1 LGRVPEAI
9 VVSRKA
15 IELDPLSSNPW
26 GQLGRMLN
34 AVGQFAAARDAL
46 DRCLEISPES
56 NRGLFHRGMTELLQG
71 RPGCG
76 DAVLPQSQQR
86 LWRRRPCHGGAFARQ
101 RAGPRSASSM
111 Q

>member
-56 NRGLFHRGMTELLQG
+56 NRGLFHRGMTELLQAG
-71 RPGCG
+71 PREAMPYFRKPAAATAAP
-76 DAVLPQSQQR
+76 AVP
-86 LWRRRPCHGGAFARQ
+86 WRSIRSATRR
-101 RAGPRSASSM
+101 PRSASSM